1 MEGGGAGRAKSDET
15 TEDAPAETW
24 ILHLHIGYPSQ
35 STFKCPICD
44 AYYNTL
50 ASLRRHI
57 KTSHSDYTLNEVL
70 VCDTCGEESTTVKG
84 IKSHQKST
92 HGGVLPPP
100 PIPHSAFP
108 CPHSELSFPS
118 KLSCSQHVRGRHMDE
133 ACQTR
138 AKADDYLSDGKR
150 KAWNQ
155 VEVDKFKSALLQF
168 GPLSNVAIANAI
180 GTRTCKQVG
189 VFKVCVESLH
199 THSPSCPTAVNSNS
213 NLNLNSAAISSS
225 AVRQSNVCQS
235 PTPKTASLPPSSPSP
250 PFNVSSPSSAYT
262 VSPPSPKAVSAS
274 PSSPSLHLN
283 VSPLPLHVQ
292 SLHYPRPLPL
302 ISMFHLHLRCPPI
315 HSIFPLLMSL
325 LLNLLLHPHT
335 PTLPVLTIRTQRSHP
350 SPLHTLPHQRRTQ
363 MTS

>member
-1 MEGGGAGRAKSDET
+1 MGGAGRAKSDET

-44 AYYNTL
+44 VYCNTL

-57 KTSHSDYTLNEVL
+57 NTSHSDYTLNEVF

-92 HGGVLPPP
+92 HSGVLPPP

-108 CPHSELSFPS
+108 CPHCELSFPS

-138 AKADDYLSDGKR
+138 AKADDHLSDGKR
-150 KAWNQ
+150 KAWDQ
-155 VEVDKFKSALLQF
+155 VVVDKFKLALLQF

-180 GTRTCKQVG
+180 GTRTSPATG
-189 VFKVCVESLH
+189 STAVESLH

-213 NLNLNSAAISSS
+213 NFNLNSAAISSS

-235 PTPKTASLPPSSPSP
+235 PTPKT
-250 PFNVSSPSSAYT
+250 VSMPQCCRDMVFCRY
-262 VSPPSPKAVSAS
+262 
-274 PSSPSLHLN
+274 
-283 VSPLPLHVQ
+283 
-292 SLHYPRPLPL
+292 RPYRDIYLW
-302 ISMFHLHLRCPPI
+302 
-315 HSIFPLLMSL
+315 LLK
-325 LLNLLLHPHT
+325 
-335 PTLPVLTIRTQRSHP
+335 
-350 SPLHTLPHQRRTQ
+350 
-363 MTS
+363 

>member
-15 TEDAPAETW
+15 TEDAPTETW

-44 AYYNTL
+44 VHYNTL
-50 ASLRRHI
+50 TSLRRHI
-57 KTSHSDYTLNEVL
+57 NTSHSDYTLNEVF

-108 CPHSELSFPS
+108 CPHCELSFPS

-138 AKADDYLSDGKR
+138 AKADDHLSNGKR
-150 KAWNQ
+150 KAWDQ
-155 VEVDKFKSALLQF
+155 VVVDKFKLALLQF

-189 VFKVCVESLH
+189 VFKRSFLLKNPNWLQDNTLPATGSTAVESLH

-213 NLNLNSAAISSS
+213 NFNLNSAVISSS

-235 PTPKTASLPPSSPSP
+235 PMPKT
-250 PFNVSSPSSAYT
+250 VSMPQCCRDMVFCRY
-262 VSPPSPKAVSAS
+262 
-274 PSSPSLHLN
+274 
-283 VSPLPLHVQ
+283 
-292 SLHYPRPLPL
+292 RPYRDIYLW
-302 ISMFHLHLRCPPI
+302 
-315 HSIFPLLMSL
+315 LLK
-325 LLNLLLHPHT
+325 
-335 PTLPVLTIRTQRSHP
+335 
-350 SPLHTLPHQRRTQ
+350 
-363 MTS
+363 